1 VGQKS
6 INPLLFI
13 GLIGTLTIGAS
24 FLTSLYQVF
33 WGETDI
39 WWTHREMR
47 LSIEETKSRF
57 ELFIAGAPLQKRLS
71 EGTLFVADVDGAPY
85 RVVAADVNARL
96 NNWETVKTSI
106 LKSAAMSGFLSGIS
120 IALLAVGLFQ
130 VFAAR
135 KKSC

>member
-1 VGQKS
+1 MGQKS

-47 LSIEETKSRF
+47 LPIEETKNRF
-57 ELFIAGAPLQKRLS
+57 ELFIAKEPLQKRLS
-71 EGTLFVADVDGAPY
+71 EGTLFIAADKGVPY
-85 RVVAADVNARL
+85 RITAEDVSVRL
-96 NNWETVKTSI
+96 NNWETMKTSI
-106 LKSAAMSGFLSGIS
+106 LKSAALSGFFSGIC
-120 IALLAVGLFQ
+120 ATLLAIGLIQ

-135 KKSC
+135 KKTC